1 MGEWWSM
8 MRPLGF
14 ILLGLAAAAPVQA
27 QRESLGIF
35 AHWGA
40 FQEKRPPRCFA
51 VTEPSRRAR
60 SGEQRAFASVG
71 FWPDK
76 GAHGQVHFRLSAV
89 KRPGSAVLLKID
101 DRTFQLL
108 AGGSDAWAQDK
119 RADAQIVS
127 AMRTGVAMT
136 VETRSGRGSVIRDNY
151 GLAGAATAID
161 AAAIGCARL
170 R

>member
-1 MGEWWSM
+1 
-8 MRPLGF
+8 MRALGF
-14 ILLGLAAAAPVQA
+14 ILFGLAAAGPLQA
-27 QRESLGIF
+27 QRESIGIF
-35 AHWGA
+35 SHWGT
-40 FQEKRPPRCFA
+40 FEDDNPRRCFA
-51 VTEPSRRAR
+51 ITEPSRRTRA
-60 SGEQRAFASVG
+60 GEERAFASISY
-71 FWPDK
+71 WPGK
-76 GAHGQVHFRLSAV
+76 NVHGQVHFRLSGV

-108 AGGSDAWAQDK
+108 AGGRDAWAQDK
-119 RADAQIVS
+119 RADAEIVS

-161 AAAIGCARL
+161 ASAIACARP

>member
-1 MGEWWSM
+1 
-8 MRPLGF
+8 MRAYGF
-14 ILLGLAAAAPVQA
+14 ILIALAAAVPVQA

-35 AHWGA
+35 SHWGA
-40 FQEKRPPRCFA
+40 FQEKNKRRCFA
-51 VTEPSRRAR
+51 ITEPSRRGP
-60 SGEQRAFASVG
+60 SGRQRGFASVG
-71 FWPDK
+71 YWPDK
-76 GAHGQVHFRLSAV
+76 GVQGQVHFRLSAE

-101 DRTFQLL
+101 DRAFQLL
-108 AGGSDAWAQDK
+108 AGGSNAWAQDK
-119 RADAQIVS
+119 RADADIVA

>member
-1 MGEWWSM
+1 
-8 MRPLGF
+8 MRALGF

-27 QRESLGIF
+27 QRQSLGIF
-35 AHWGA
+35 SHWGA
-40 FQEKRPPRCFA
+40 FEEKTPRRCFA
-51 VTEPSRRAR
+51 ITEPGRRLR
-60 SGEQRAFASVG
+60 PGEQRAFASVG
-71 FWPDK
+71 YWPDK
-76 GAHGQVHFRLSAV
+76 GVQGQVHFRLSGV

-101 DRTFQLL
+101 ERTFQLL
-108 AGGSDAWAQDK
+108 AGGSDAWAQDS
-119 RADAQIVS
+119 RADAEIVS

-161 AAAIGCARL
+161 AAAIGCARPG